1 MTPLDPVL
9 VVFGYLLGGVPT
21 GLLLVRAVKGI
32 DIRQYG
38 SGNIGTANVVRV
50 AGPWAGAAVFVADF
64 LKGLLPVLLARQLT
78 GLPLAAALAGFAAV
92 CGHCWP
98 VWLGFRGG
106 RGVATGVGALAA
118 VAPLFA
124 LAGILT
130 WVLVVAATRYAS
142 AGSMAGLLVAVG
154 LFTGSTLAGNYPPPY
169 LLMVLGGAAVVI
181 WRHRENIG
189 RLLRGEERRLGPPGT
204 GP

>member
-1 MTPLDPVL
+1 MSPLDPVL
-9 VVFGYLLGGVPT
+9 VVFSYLLGGIPT
-21 GLLLVRAVKGI
+21 GLLLVRAVKGV
-32 DIRQYG
+32 DIRRYG

-64 LKGLLPVLLARQLT
+64 LKGLLPVIIARELT
-78 GLPLAAALAGFAAV
+78 GLAGSGALAGLAAV
-92 CGHCWP
+92 VGHCWP

-124 LAGILT
+124 VAGILT
-130 WVLVVAATRYAS
+130 WVLIVVVTGYAS
-142 AGSMAGLLVAVG
+142 LGSMAGLLVAVG
-154 LFTGSTLAGNYPPPY
+154 LFTGSTLAGNYELPY
-169 LLMVLGGAAVVI
+169 LLMVVGGAAVII

-204 GP
+204 SP